1 MLKSFTRMV
10 EAQEIFF
17 DESGFTGNDLLND
30 AQPVFVYA
38 SVAIKPLQAAN
49 LVTEMVTHFRLKGN
63 ELKGS
68 NLVSHPRG
76 QEAIFWLIEKCK
88 DIACI
93 VIANKKFALAGK
105 FYEYIF
111 EPVLQADNSLFYA
124 VRLHRFIA
132 NFLYISFVA
141 KDSTAETM
149 LIEFQTLMRKQDTT
163 AFQRMFP
170 PQSQLISA
178 GHPLNQ
184 ILTFLLCHKDRIMRE
199 IVDLGD
205 LDGVRKWVLELSTT
219 CLFWTLSFWSERF
232 EVLKVYCDDSKPVV
246 DSPAVFDAMI
256 ARQDII
262 YIKLGSER
270 ERRLT
275 FNLDGPITL
284 LDSKQSCGIQIADV
298 LSCSIAYAFNHP
310 DEPFSKKCIDLAH
323 AMLSPL
329 CILPDSNEID
339 LYQKYAVINT
349 IILSEL
355 VERSVKKASL
365 IDGMREYIRK
375 LYIHYELSPPK
386 LEGK

>member
-1 MLKSFTRMV
+1 MEES
-10 EAQEIFF
+10 QEIFF

-30 AQPVFVYA
+30 HQPVFVYA
-38 SVAIKPLQAAN
+38 SVAIKPSQAEK
-49 LVTEMVTHFRLKGN
+49 LVTEMASRFCLQGN

-68 NLVSHPRG
+68 NLVSRPKG
-76 QEAIFWLIEKCK
+76 KEAILWLIEKCK

-124 VRLHRFIA
+124 VRFHRFIA

-141 KDSTAETM
+141 KDSTAESM
-149 LIEFQTLMRKQDTT
+149 LIEFQALMRKQDTT
-163 AFQRMFP
+163 AIQRMFP
-170 PQSQLISA
+170 PQGQLISV
-178 GHPLNQ
+178 GDPLSQ
-184 ILTFLLCHKDRIMRE
+184 ILTFILCHKDRIMRE
-199 IVDLGD
+199 IGDLGD
-205 LDGVRKWVLELSTT
+205 LDGVRKWILELSTT
-219 CLFWTLSFWSERF
+219 SLFWTLSFWSERF

-262 YIKLGSER
+262 YIKLGSDR

-275 FNLDGPITL
+275 FNLDGPITF
-284 LDSKQSCGIQIADV
+284 LDSKQSCGIQIADA

-310 DEPFSKKCIDLAH
+310 DEPFSKKCIDLAQT
-323 AMLSPL
+323 MLSPL
-329 CILPDSNEID
+329 CILPDRNEID
-339 LYQKYAVINT
+339 LHQKHAVINT
-349 IILSEL
+349 IILVEL
-355 VERSVKKASL
+355 VERSVKKDSL
-365 IDGMREYIRK
+365 LDGMREYIRE
-375 LYIHYELSPPK
+375 LYVHYELSPPK